1 MLKIGSHVG
10 MKGKEMMLG
19 SAKEAC
25 SYGANTFMVFT
36 GAPQN
41 TKRKPIAEL
50 NIDAA
55 WEFMDAHGITEPVIH
70 APYIINLGNSFHAD
84 TYKLAVEFLAMDIER
99 AAAMGSHILV
109 LHPGSH
115 VGAGADAG
123 IRQIAQGLNEILSA
137 DSPCSIA
144 LETMAGKGS
153 EIGRNFEELA
163 AIFDQVI
170 HNDKL
175 RICLDTC
182 HMHDS
187 GYDIIH
193 DFDGVIER
201 LDKLIGKDKVSVIH
215 INDSKNPCG
224 AGKDRH
230 ANIGKGY
237 IGPEALF
244 AIVHH
249 PDFADIPKILETP
262 YCPSEANPSKTVP
275 PYKEEIS
282 MLKAGVFPCQK
293 SI

>member
-25 SYGANTFMVFT
+25 SYGANTYMVFT

-41 TKRKPIAEL
+41 TKRRPISDLKIE
-50 NIDAA
+50 AA
-55 WEFMDAHGITEPVIH
+55 LEFMEEHDITEPIIH
-70 APYIINLGNSFHAD
+70 APYIINLGNTINEETFR
-84 TYKLAVEFLAMDIER
+84 LAVEFLAMDIER
-99 AAAMGSHILV
+99 TAAMGCHTLV

-123 IRQIAQGLNEILSA
+123 ILRIAQGLNEILSA
-137 DSPCSIA
+137 DTPCYIA

-163 AIFDQVI
+163 AIFDKVTY
-170 HNDKL
+170 NDKL
-175 RICLDTC
+175 RVCLDTC

-193 DFDGVIER
+193 DFDRVIDK
-201 LDKLIGKDKVSVIH
+201 LDKLIGKEQVAAIH

-224 AGKDRH
+224 SRKDRH
-230 ANIGKGY
+230 ANIGMGH
-237 IGPEALF
+237 IGFDALY

-249 PDFADIPKILETP
+249 PAFPEIPKILETP
-262 YCPSEANPSKTVP
+262 YRPSESDPSKLVP
-275 PYKEEIS
+275 PYKDEIAW
-282 MLKAGVFPCQK
+282 LRNGR
-293 SI
+293 I

>member
-1 MLKIGSHVG
+1 
-10 MKGKEMMLG
+10 
-19 SAKEAC
+19 
-25 SYGANTFMVFT
+25 MVFT

-201 LDKLIGKDKVSVIH
+201 LDKLIGKD
-215 INDSKNPCG
+215 NG
-224 AGKDRH
+224 
-230 ANIGKGY
+230 
-237 IGPEALF
+237 
-244 AIVHH
+244 H
-249 PDFADIPKILETP
+249 PH
-262 YCPSEANPSKTVP
+262 
-275 PYKEEIS
+275 
-282 MLKAGVFPCQK
+282 Q
-293 SI
+293 

>member
-25 SYGANTFMVFT
+25 SYGANTYMIFT

-41 TKRKPIAEL
+41 TKRRPISDLKIE
-50 NIDAA
+50 AA
-55 WEFMDAHGITEPVIH
+55 LEFMEEHDIMEPIIH
-70 APYIINLGNSFHAD
+70 APYIINLGNTINEETFR
-84 TYKLAVEFLAMDIER
+84 LAVEFLAMDIER
-99 AAAMGSHILV
+99 TAAMGCHTLV

-123 IRQIAQGLNEILSA
+123 IRRIAQGLNEILSA
-137 DSPCSIA
+137 DTPCYIA

-153 EIGRNFEELA
+153 EIGRSFEELA
-163 AIFDQVI
+163 AIFDKVTY
-170 HNDKL
+170 NDKL
-175 RICLDTC
+175 RVCLDTC

-193 DFDGVIER
+193 DFDRVIGK
-201 LDKLIGKDKVSVIH
+201 LDKLIGKEQVAAIH

-224 AGKDRH
+224 SRKDRH
-230 ANIGKGY
+230 ANIGMGH
-237 IGPEALF
+237 IGFDALY

-249 PDFADIPKILETP
+249 PAFPEIPRILETP
-262 YCPSEANPSKTVP
+262 YRPSESDPSKLVP
-275 PYKEEIS
+275 PYKDEIAW
-282 MLKAGVFPCQK
+282 LRNGR
-293 SI
+293 I

>member
-1 MLKIGSHVG
+1 MLYIGSHVG

-25 SYGANTFMVFT
+25 SYGANTYMVFT

-41 TKRKPIAEL
+41 TKRKPISDL
-50 NIDAA
+50 NIEAA
-55 WEFMDAHGITEPVIH
+55 WEFMEQHGISEPIIH
-70 APYIINLGNSFHAD
+70 APYIINLGNSTNKD
-84 TYKLAVEFLAMDIER
+84 TFRLAVEFLTMDIAR
-99 AAAMGSHILV
+99 TAAMGCHTLV

-137 DSPCSIA
+137 DTPCCIA

-153 EIGRNFEELA
+153 EIGRSFEELA
-163 AIFDQVI
+163 AIFDKVTYSS
-170 HNDKL
+170 KL
-175 RICLDTC
+175 RVCLDTC
-182 HMHDS
+182 HLHDS

-193 DFDGVIER
+193 DFDSVIDQ
-201 LDKLIGKDKVSVIH
+201 LDRLIGKDKVAVIH

-230 ANIGKGY
+230 ANIGTGY
-237 IGPEALF
+237 IGFDALY

-249 PDFADIPKILETP
+249 PAFPGIPRILETP
-262 YCPSEANPSKTVP
+262 YRPSETDPSKLVP
-275 PYKEEIS
+275 PYKDEIS
-282 MLKAGVFPCQK
+282 LLRDGC
-293 SI
+293 I

>member
-19 SAKEAC
+19 SAKEAH
-25 SYGANTFMVFT
+25 SYGANTYMIFT

-50 NIDAA
+50 NIEAA
-55 WEFMDAHGITEPVIH
+55 WEFMKTHDISEPIIH
-70 APYIINLGNSFHAD
+70 APYIINLGNSTNEETFR
-84 TYKLAVEFLAMDIER
+84 LAVDFLAMDMER
-99 AAAMGSHILV
+99 TAAMGCHTLV

-137 DSPCSIA
+137 DTPCCIA

-163 AIFDQVI
+163 AIFDKVV

-182 HMHDS
+182 HMHDTILTVS
-187 GYDIIH
+187 SISWISSSAKTRWLLSTSTTAKIPAGREKTDMLTSAWVISDLMPCTPSCIIP
-193 DFDGVIER
+193 
-201 LDKLIGKDKVSVIH
+201 LS
-215 INDSKNPCG
+215 
-224 AGKDRH
+224 
-230 ANIGKGY
+230 
-237 IGPEALF
+237 PESQEYWRPP
-244 AIVHH
+244 I
-249 PDFADIPKILETP
+249 
-262 YCPSEANPSKTVP
+262 CP
-275 PYKEEIS
+275 
-282 MLKAGVFPCQK
+282 LKATLPNLFLLIRMK
-293 SI
+293 SRG

>member
-19 SAKEAC
+19 SAKEAY
-25 SYGANTFMVFT
+25 SYGANTYMIFT

-41 TKRKPIAEL
+41 TKRKPVSEL

-55 WEFMDAHGITEPVIH
+55 WDFMNAHNITEPVIH
-70 APYIINLGNSFHAD
+70 APYIINLGNSTNEETF
-84 TYKLAVEFLAMDIER
+84 KLAVEFLSMDIER
-99 AAAMGSHILV
+99 TAAMRCSALV

-115 VGAGADAG
+115 VGAGADTG
-123 IRQIAQGLNEILSA
+123 IKKVAQGLNEILTK
-137 DSPCSIA
+137 DTPCFIA

-153 EIGRNFEELA
+153 ELGRNFEELA
-163 AIFDQVI
+163 AIYDKVI

-187 GYDIIH
+187 GYDIVH
-193 DFDGVIER
+193 DFDGVIDK
-201 LDKLIGKDKVSVIH
+201 LDKLIGIDKVAAIH

-230 ANIGKGY
+230 ANIGQGC
-237 IGPEALF
+237 IGFEALH

-249 PDFADIPKILETP
+249 PVFPEIPKILETP
-262 YCPSEANPSKTVP
+262 YYPSPEEPSKLVP
-275 PYKEEIS
+275 PYKEEIA
-282 MLKAGVFPCQK
+282 MLRNA
-293 SI
+293 I